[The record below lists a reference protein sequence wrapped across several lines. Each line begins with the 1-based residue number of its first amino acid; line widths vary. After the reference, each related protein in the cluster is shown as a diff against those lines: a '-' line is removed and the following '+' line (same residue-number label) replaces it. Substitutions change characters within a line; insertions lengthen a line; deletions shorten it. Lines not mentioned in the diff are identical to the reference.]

1 MNERIQELAHQA
13 WSLTSDQTA
22 YLSRIH
28 NRRITQDE
36 TNDIFEQKFALLIV
50 KKCISMAD
58 EFEMD
63 VNRSGLVDKM
73 KEYFGVEE

>member
-1 MNERIQELAHQA
+1 MNERIKELAHQA
-13 WSLTSDQTA
+13 RLYAEEKQNDP
-22 YLSRIH
+22 YRIY
-28 NRRITQDE
+28 TQDCFNE
-36 TNDIFEQKFALLIV
+36 KFAELIV

>member
-1 MNERIQELAHQA
+1 MSDKIFELAKQA
-13 WSLTSDQTA
+13 GLQPYYYA
-22 YLSRIH
+22 
-28 NRRITQDE
+28 Q
-36 TNDIFEQKFALLIV
+36 EQHIQRFAELLV

-73 KEYFGVEE
+73 KVHFGVEE